1 MLAPPIRSLKRLR
14 SPSMEDI
21 DQQQQQ
27 QQQQQ
32 EPQQEQAA
40 DQQAIRS
47 GNSETQGELEIESA
61 RLPPDSQDLPV
72 LPEEIWS
79 HTLTFVE
86 DTDLQTLARTSR
98 LLRRLASDR
107 LLWHLHLHPRSAH
120 RIANALILPQRP
132 SRADLI
138 TANILRTTTPVR
150 DLDHAYINGPA
161 RVAQWMAQEDL
172 RKFFVYR
179 ALKRALEGRMS
190 FDELGDEGFSQKNTV
205 RSCSYNPVFLATQV
219 SLEKKLTKS
228 EIYKN
233 LAHRPSVGSLESMKL
248 LRTGPTTALMQCPP
262 IRLKVRYFEDLGGT
276 SSSSGPAAALSA
288 E

>member
-1 MLAPPIRSLKRLR
+1 MLAPPRSLKRLR

-27 QQQQQ
+27 QQQHSSDAEKQD
-32 EPQQEQAA
+32 EEVK
-40 DQQAIRS
+40 
-47 GNSETQGELEIESA
+47 ESA
-61 RLPPDSQDLPV
+61 VLPPQPHSQNLPV

-86 DTDLQTLARTSR
+86 DLDLQTLVRTSR

-107 LLWHLHLHPRSAH
+107 LLWHLHLQPRSAH

-138 TANILRTTTPVR
+138 TANILRTTTPIR
-150 DLDHAYINGPA
+150 DLDRAYINGPA

-179 ALKRALEGRMS
+179 ALKRALEGRVT

-228 EIYKN
+228 EIFKN

-276 SSSSGPAAALSA
+276 HPSSSGPAAALSA

>member
-1 MLAPPIRSLKRLR
+1 MLAPPRSLKRLR

-21 DQQQQQ
+21 VQQQQLSR
-27 QQQQQ
+27 
-32 EPQQEQAA
+32 
-40 DQQAIRS
+40 DDD
-47 GNSETQGELEIESA
+47 SERQSEAEEAESA
-61 RLPPDSQDLPV
+61 QQPHPHDLPV

-86 DTDLQTLARTSR
+86 DLDLQTLARTSR
-98 LLRRLASDR
+98 MLRRLASDR

-138 TANILRTTTPVR
+138 TANILRTTTPIR
-150 DLDHAYINGPA
+150 DLDRAYINGPA

-179 ALKRALEGRMS
+179 ALKRALEGRVT

-228 EIYKN
+228 EIFKN

-276 SSSSGPAAALSA
+276 HSSSGPAAALSA